1 MTHFEITM
9 QKQAMVRR
17 GIEEDLGL
25 EVASHVPDEK
35 SFGAQFSKF
44 VEANYPNSKNRAGLR
59 EVAKSLAMV
68 QQTPIYRVKINNN
81 LTIDTDCY
89 DLIDSYC
96 PKLDKHYAKAD
107 DLPTWVQE
115 KLAVLM
121 VIDPEQVG
129 GREVEK
135 VGRRINK
142 NIFWVYDYGDDTR
155 KEGESSSTQT
165 A

>member
-1 MTHFEITM
+1 MTHFEISL
-9 QKQAMVRR
+9 QKVTHVRH
-17 GIEEDLGL
+17 GLEEDLAL
-25 EVASHVPDEK
+25 ELRSYPI
-35 SFGAQFSKF
+35 
-44 VEANYPNSKNRAGLR
+44 NPNSLGGQLNEFLGDKFPNARPRPNGTSIG
-59 EVAKSLAMV
+59 ECIFMV
-68 QQTPIYRVKINNN
+68 KQTPIYRVKINNN
-81 LTIDTDCY
+81 ASIDTDCY

-96 PKLDKHYAKAD
+96 PKLDKHYAKVE
-107 DLPTWVQE
+107 DLPKWVQE

-142 NIFWVYDYGDDTR
+142 MIFWVYDYGDDSRETG
-155 KEGESSSTQT
+155 EGSSTQT